1 MSNRESSSKITRRQ
15 LLGTLGKAAL
25 GAAAISPVLQTAIL
39 GQARAQSPARR
50 GPLPGMGDVPVN
62 GVAGVDRVV
71 VIPGK
76 SYLRGWAGYG
86 EPPESRP
93 RRRRGADA
101 DSAPPVPTGP
111 TPKVRWSR
119 KSGPGR
125 VSFADENAL
134 ATTATFSAPGV
145 YVIELTADNGE
156 SRASSTITVKA
167 EEPPPAK
174 QLDLVHTR
182 RYSIDSQLWNH
193 RVKALIVSWI
203 PHCIEMLESPD
214 VQAGGLDN
222 FIEAGKAL
230 RGEPHGAH
238 KGYVFSD
245 AYVHNAV
252 EAMSIALMV
261 DPGGD
266 AEIVKAQDHLRA
278 TLERWIPIILAAQE
292 PDGYMQ
298 TAFTLPRTSNR
309 GGNQQPGPFLHWTR
323 RNDHEGYTGGYF
335 LESAIVHYSMTD
347 LKDARLYDAA
357 KKLADC
363 WYANIGPAPKKA
375 WYDGHEEME
384 QALVRFGRFVND
396 TEGKG
401 KGDKYIE
408 LAKFLLDSRSR
419 AANDPRERS
428 EYDQSHVPVV
438 EQYEAVG
445 HAVRAVYLYSGM
457 ADVAMETH
465 DHDYR
470 SAVKSLWDNIVH
482 RKYYVT
488 GGIASGE
495 TSEGFGPNYSLR
507 NEAYCES
514 CSSCGEIF
522 FQSKLNLTYHDSTF
536 ADLYEETIY
545 NALLGSLAMDGE
557 TFFYPNPLDA
567 RRVRTSWHGVP
578 CCTGNIPR
586 TLLQMPTWIYAKSP
600 DGVYV
605 NLFVGSKVEL
615 GDVGGT
621 HVQMVQKTNYP
632 WDGKVAITVNP
643 AAPKKL
649 RLRVRVPNRDVSEL
663 YSSTPAANGIASLAV
678 NGSSVTPKIENGYA
692 VIDRTWKA
700 GDTIEL
706 ELPMKIQRVRSIDA
720 VEADRG
726 KVALRYGPL
735 VYNIEKVDVGDIG
748 KVLPANAPLTTEW
761 RGDLLGGVMVIK
773 GKFADGTPMIAIPNY
788 ARMNREPPPP
798 PRPAESES
806 ASGERRERPAPP
818 PIASVVWI
826 NERAT

>member
-1 MSNRESSSKITRRQ
+1 MSHREPPSTISRRQ
-15 LLGTLGKAAL
+15 MLGTLGKAAL
-25 GAAAISPVLQTAIL
+25 GAAVISPVLQTAIL
-39 GQARAQSPARR
+39 GDARAQTLPRRR
-50 GPLPGMGDVPVN
+50 GKGGDPVN
-62 GVAGVDRVV
+62 GAAGVDRVV
-71 VIPGK
+71 VLPGK
-76 SYLRGWAGYG
+76 TYLRGWAGYG
-86 EPPESRP
+86 EPPQVG
-93 RRRRGADA
+93 RRRRRREEA
-101 DSAPPVPTGP
+101 DSTPPAPTGP
-111 TPKVRWSR
+111 KPTVRWSKR
-119 KSGPGR
+119 SGPGR
-125 VSFADENAL
+125 VSFADRDAL
-134 ATTATFSAPGV
+134 STTATFTEPGV
-145 YVIELTADNGE
+145 YVLELTADNGE
-156 SRASSTITVKA
+156 SRASSTLTVRA
-167 EEPPPAK
+167 ELPPPQK
-174 QLDLVHTR
+174 QLDVVHTR
-182 RYSIDSQLWNH
+182 RYSIDSPLWDH
-193 RVKALIVSWI
+193 RFKALIVSWI
-203 PHCIEMLESPD
+203 PHCIEMLESSD
-214 VQAGGLDN
+214 VQAGGIDN

-238 KGYVFSD
+238 KGYVFAD

-261 DPGGD
+261 DPKGD
-266 AEIVKAQDHLRA
+266 PEILKAQEHMRA

-298 TAFTLPRTSNR
+298 TAFTLPRLRRDGT
-309 GGNQQPGPFLHWTR
+309 QDAGPFLHWTR
-323 RNDHEGYTGGYF
+323 RGDHEGYTGGYF

-363 WYANIGPAPKKA
+363 WYDNLGPAPKKA

-401 KGDKYIE
+401 KGDKYIR

-428 EYDQSHVPVV
+428 EYDQSHVPVI

-445 HAVRAVYLYSGM
+445 HAVRAAYLYSGM

-465 DHDYR
+465 DPDYR
-470 SAVKSLWDNIVH
+470 SAVKSLWDNIVQ

-507 NEAYCES
+507 NNAYCES

-522 FQSKLNLTYHDSTF
+522 FQSKLNLTYHDATF

-545 NALLGSLAMDGE
+545 NALLGALAMDGE
-557 TFFYPNPLDA
+557 TFYYPNPLDA
-567 RRVRTSWHGVP
+567 RFLRTSWHSVP

-586 TLLQMPTWIYAKSP
+586 TLLAMPTWIYAKSP
-600 DGVYV
+600 DGIYV

-615 GDVGGT
+615 GEVGGT

-643 AAPKKL
+643 AERK
-649 RLRVRVPNRDVSEL
+649 RMRIRVRVPNRNVSEL
-663 YSSTPAANGIASLAV
+663 YSSKPEANGIVSLAV
-678 NGSSVTPKIENGYA
+678 NGSPVKQKVENGYA

-700 GDTIEL
+700 GDVIEL
-706 ELPMKIQRVRSIDA
+706 ELPMKVQRIRAIDKI
-720 VEADRG
+720 EADQG

-735 VYNIEKVDVGDIG
+735 IYNIEKVDVGDIG
-748 KVLPANAPLTTEW
+748 KVLPPNAPLATEW

-773 GKFADGTPMIAIPNY
+773 GTFADGSPMVAIPNY
-788 ARMNREPPPP
+788 ARMNREPEPP
-798 PRPAESES
+798 PRPAESS
-806 ASGERRERPAPP
+806 AGSGAERRRREPP

>member
-1 MSNRESSSKITRRQ
+1 MSRRETPSTISRRQ
-15 LLGTLGKAAL
+15 MLGTLGKAAL
-25 GAAAISPVLQTAIL
+25 GAAVISPALQTAIL
-39 GQARAQSPARR
+39 GDARAQSLPRRR
-50 GPLPGMGDVPVN
+50 GKAGLAGHPVN
-62 GVAGVDRVV
+62 GLAGVDRVV
-71 VIPGK
+71 VLPGK

-86 EPPESRP
+86 EPPQSG
-93 RRRRGADA
+93 RRRRREEA
-101 DSAPPVPTGP
+101 DSTPPAPTGP
-111 TPKVRWSR
+111 TPTVRWSKR
-119 KSGPGR
+119 SGPGR
-125 VSFADENAL
+125 VTFADRNAL
-134 ATTATFSAPGV
+134 VTTATFSAPGT
-145 YVIELTADNGE
+145 YVLELAADNGE
-156 SRASSTITVKA
+156 STASSTLTVRA
-167 EEPPPAK
+167 ELPPPEK
-174 QLDLVHTR
+174 QLDVVHTR
-182 RYSIDSQLWNH
+182 RYSIDSPLWDH
-193 RVKALIVSWI
+193 RFKALIVSWI
-203 PHCIEMLESPD
+203 PHCIEMLESSD

-238 KGYVFSD
+238 KGYVFAD

-261 DPGGD
+261 DPKGD
-266 AEIVKAQDHLRA
+266 PETVRAQEHMRA

-309 GGNQQPGPFLHWTR
+309 GGNQEPGPFLHWTR
-323 RNDHEGYTGGYF
+323 RHDHEGYTAGYF

-347 LKDARLYDAA
+347 LKDRRLYDAA

-363 WYANIGPAPKKA
+363 WYDNIGPAPKKA

-401 KGDKYIE
+401 KGDRYIE

-419 AANDPRERS
+419 AVNDPRERS
-428 EYDQSHVPVV
+428 EYDQSHVPVI

-465 DHDYR
+465 DPDYR

-507 NEAYCES
+507 NNAYCES

-522 FQSKLNLTYHDSTF
+522 FQSKLNLTYHDSKF

-545 NALLGSLAMDGE
+545 NALLGSLAMDGK

-567 RRVRTSWHGVP
+567 RFPRTSWHSVP

-586 TLLQMPTWIYAKSP
+586 TLLAMPTWIYAKSP
-600 DGVYV
+600 DGVHV
-605 NLFVGSKVEL
+605 NLFVGSTVEL
-615 GDVGGT
+615 GEVGGT
-621 HVQMVQKTNYP
+621 RVQMVQKTNYP

-643 AAPKKL
+643 AERK
-649 RLRVRVPNRDVSEL
+649 RMRVRVRVPNRGVSEL
-663 YSSTPAANGIASLAV
+663 YSSTPRADGIVSLAV
-678 NGSSVTPKIENGYA
+678 NGSPVKQKIENGYA

-700 GDTIEL
+700 GDTIQL
-706 ELPMKIQRVRSIDA
+706 ELPMRVQRIRAMDKI
-720 VEADRG
+720 EADQG

-735 VYNIEKVDVGDIG
+735 IYNIEKVDVGDVE
-748 KVLPANAPLTTEW
+748 KVLPADAPLTTEW
-761 RGDLLGGVMVIK
+761 RGDLLGGVTVIK
-773 GKFADGTPMIAIPNY
+773 GKFADGSPMVAIPNY
-788 ARMNREPPPP
+788 ARMNREPAPP
-798 PRPAESES
+798 PRPAESAPS
-806 ASGERRERPAPP
+806 PGERRERPAPP
-818 PIASVVWI
+818 PVASVVWI

>member
-1 MSNRESSSKITRRQ
+1 MSNREPSSSISRRQ
-15 LLGTLGKAAL
+15 MLGTVGKAAL
-25 GAAAISPVLQTAIL
+25 GAAVLYPVLQTAIL
-39 GQARAQSPARR
+39 SDAYAAERPPRR
-50 GPLPGMGDVPVN
+50 GGGEPVN
-62 GVAGVDRVV
+62 GVAGIDRVV
-71 VIPGK
+71 VLPGRT
-76 SYLRGWAGYG
+76 YLRGWAGYG
-86 EPPESRP
+86 EPPHPGR
-93 RRRRGADA
+93 RRRRGAEA
-101 DSAPPVPTGP
+101 DSTPPAPTGP
-111 TPKVRWSR
+111 TPTVRWSKR
-119 KSGPGR
+119 SGPGR
-125 VSFADENAL
+125 VSFADRAAL
-134 ATTATFSAPGV
+134 VTTATFTAPGV
-145 YVIELTADNGE
+145 YVLELAADNGE
-156 SRASSTITVKA
+156 SKSSSTLTVRA
-167 EEPPPAK
+167 ELPPPEK
-174 QLDLVHTR
+174 QLEVVHTR
-182 RYSIDSQLWNH
+182 KYSIDSPLWDH

-203 PHCIEMLESPD
+203 PHCIDMLESAE
-214 VQAGGLDN
+214 VGAGGLDN

-238 KGYVFSD
+238 KGYVFAD

-261 DPGGD
+261 DAKGD
-266 AEIVKAQDHLRA
+266 PEILKAQEQLRA

-298 TAFTLPRTSNR
+298 TAFTLPRSSNR
-309 GGNQQPGPFLHWTR
+309 GGNQEPGPFLHWTR
-323 RNDHEGYTGGYF
+323 RGDHEGYTGGYF

-347 LKDARLYDAA
+347 LKDARLYNAA

-363 WYANIGPAPKKA
+363 WYDNLGPAPKKA

-396 TEGKG
+396 TDGKG
-401 KGDKYIE
+401 KGDKYIQ

-419 AANDPRERS
+419 AATDPRERS
-428 EYDQSHVPVV
+428 EYDQSHVPVI

-445 HAVRAVYLYSGM
+445 HAVRAAYLYSGM

-465 DHDYR
+465 DPDYR
-470 SAVKSLWDNIVH
+470 SAVKSLWDNIVQ

-488 GGIASGE
+488 GGVASGE

-507 NEAYCES
+507 NNAYCES

-545 NALLGSLAMDGE
+545 NALLGALAMDGE
-557 TFFYPNPLDA
+557 TFYYPNPLDA
-567 RRVRTSWHGVP
+567 RRLRDSWHSVP

-586 TLLQMPTWIYAKSP
+586 TLLAMPTWIYAKSP

-605 NLFVGSKVEL
+605 NLFVGSTVEL
-615 GDVGGT
+615 GEVDGT

-643 AAPKKL
+643 ATAK
-649 RLRVRVPNRDVSEL
+649 RFRVRVRVPNRNVSEL
-663 YSSTPAANGIASLAV
+663 YASTPDANGITSLAV
-678 NGSSVTPKIENGYA
+678 NGSPVKQKIENGYA
-692 VIDRTWKA
+692 VIDRSCKA
-700 GDTIEL
+700 GDVIQL
-706 ELPMKIQRVRSIDA
+706 ELPMKIQRIRAIDKI
-720 VEADRG
+720 EADQG

-735 VYNIEKVDVGDIG
+735 IYNIENVDVGDIG
-748 KVLPANAPLTTEW
+748 KVLPPDAPLTTEW
-761 RGDLLGGVMVIK
+761 RGDLLGGVTVIK
-773 GKFADGTPMIAIPNY
+773 GTFADGSPMIAIPNY
-788 ARMNREPPPP
+788 ARMNREPAPP
-798 PRPAESES
+798 PRPAES
-806 ASGERRERPAPP
+806 APAAGAPRERPAPP